1 MVRSEAWGIMGHRG
15 TVWHSFSMFSWSL
28 SKTCQGLSCGA
39 KALILETTGH
49 DSASSL
55 GVALFA
61 LTSAL
66 SRIVVG
72 ILSDKY
78 QAYFTRFHWLTAALT
93 KRLES

>member
-1 MVRSEAWGIMGHRG
+1 
-15 TVWHSFSMFSWSL
+15 MFSWSFL
-28 SKTCQGLSCGA
+28 EFGEQITASSPATGLE
-39 KALILETTGH
+39 ALILETTGH

-78 QAYFTRFHWLTAALT
+78 QAYFTRFHWLTAAL
-93 KRLES
+93 KRLENAKTLFKDL

>member
-1 MVRSEAWGIMGHRG
+1 MES
-15 TVWHSFSMFSWSL
+15 
-28 SKTCQGLSCGA
+28 
-39 KALILETTGH
+39 TGH

-66 SRIVVG
+66 SRVVVG

-78 QAYFTRFHWLTAALT
+78 QSYFTRFHWVTASWPCQT
-93 KRLES
+93 CDVFVQDKQMEQSKKSQGSFGGRKNG

>member
-1 MVRSEAWGIMGHRG
+1 MESA
-15 TVWHSFSMFSWSL
+15 
-28 SKTCQGLSCGA
+28 
-39 KALILETTGH
+39 GH

-66 SRIVVG
+66 SRVVVG

-78 QAYFTRFHWLTAALT
+78 QGYFTRFHWVTDSWPGTSDMSCEGFLVQVNQMEHKEVSKKNWVKELREHVQDAE
-93 KRLES
+93 KV